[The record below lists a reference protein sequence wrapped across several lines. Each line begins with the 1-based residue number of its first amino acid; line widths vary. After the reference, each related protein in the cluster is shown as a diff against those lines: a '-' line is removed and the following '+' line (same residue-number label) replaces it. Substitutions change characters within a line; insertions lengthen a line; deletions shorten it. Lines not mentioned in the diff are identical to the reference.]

1 MKTLILLL
9 SFFLFSRV
17 ALGQTNST
25 NSQSYPLYY
34 KHSFW
39 SGNRFVDE
47 RGNVVTQRNLSALL
61 KNNPDTKQALNNGRI
76 LRVFSIVSLFIGA
89 ESIVLGANRIS
100 SDNPKTNQVLVGGGI
115 GLLGVYVVLDVLKN
129 KQFRKASSLYNTQHN
144 FAYRPTFG
152 ATQNGVGLVL
162 KW

>member
-1 MKTLILLL
+1 MKMLILLL
-9 SFFLFSRV
+9 SFFIFSQV
-17 ALGQTNST
+17 ALGQTNNT
-25 NSQSYPLYY
+25 NSYPLYY

-61 KNNPDTKQALNNGRI
+61 KNNPDTKQALNNGRMF
-76 LRVFSIVSLFIGA
+76 RVFSIVSLFIGA

-100 SDNPKTNQVLVGGGI
+100 SDNPKTNQFLVGGGI
-115 GLLGVYVVLDVLKN
+115 GLLGVSIVLDVLKN
-129 KQFRKASSLYNTQHN
+129 KQFRKASSLYNTQHH